1 MKTRNNQSSP
11 AYLSSKQQVST
22 GYPQSGKSAPVSRR
36 PAFGIGLAAATT
48 AALFAV
54 PTMSTAATQLTCE
67 GTVTVVPILSSF
79 DVRQDGTQT
88 VLSFDFIG
96 THPLCFP
103 DGSQVTAMI
112 AGHMVQ

>member
-1 MKTRNNQSSP
+1 MKTRKNQSSTAYPP
-11 AYLSSKQQVST
+11 AKHQVLTS
-22 GYPQSGKSAPVSRR
+22 YPQPPKPERILPR
-36 PAFGIGLAAATT
+36 LAFAFRAATMA

-79 DVRQDGTQT
+79 EVRQDGTQT

-103 DGSQVTAMI
+103 DGSQV
-112 AGHMVQ
+112 